1 MPNNGIR
8 NSAERYMTEND
19 VEIVERQTAFQG
31 YFRVDRYTLRHRL
44 FDGGWSA
51 PITREVF
58 ERGHSVAVLLY
69 DPVADAIGAIEQF
82 RAGALAAG
90 IKPWMIECV
99 AGIIGEGE
107 ETEEVARR
115 EAVEETGCALGRVE
129 RIGKFIYSPGAC
141 SEVCRLFVGEF
152 DSGTAKGVHGLAEE
166 HEDIKIHVVP
176 VATAL
181 EWLDAGGIDNAAL
194 LIAVSWLARN
204 RDSLRERWGNRQ
216 EAS

>member
-107 ETEEVARR
+107 EPEEVARR
-115 EAVEETGCALGRVE
+115 KQSRKRAVRSAASSGSASSSTALARA
-129 RIGKFIYSPGAC
+129 RKFAAC
-141 SEVCRLFVGEF
+141 SSASSTAERRKAYTAWPRSMRTSRFMLSPSPPPW
-152 DSGTAKGVHGLAEE
+152 SGSTR
-166 HEDIKIHVVP
+166 
-176 VATAL
+176 
-181 EWLDAGGIDNAAL
+181 AA
-194 LIAVSWLARN
+194 STTPPC
-204 RDSLRERWGNRQ
+204 
-216 EAS
+216 